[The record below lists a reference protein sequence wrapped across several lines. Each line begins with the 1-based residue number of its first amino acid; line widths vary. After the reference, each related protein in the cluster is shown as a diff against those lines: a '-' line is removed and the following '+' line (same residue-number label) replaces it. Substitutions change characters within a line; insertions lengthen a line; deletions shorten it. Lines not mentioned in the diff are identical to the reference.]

1 MVKRLLSLNG
11 LAVLGAVINHAS
23 GWGFTAMF
31 WWTDRYQAGPVPD
44 FSGLGTASYYALR
57 AAEQLIM
64 FSIPAFLFVS
74 GFFVAFATGRRR
86 ESLGWKPVGVRI
98 RDLAIPYIFWSLA
111 LLAGKGALGSFDRP
125 LGYLQSLAF
134 GRAAAPYYYVPL
146 LAQYFLFSPLI
157 VPLVRKH
164 WKPVLLSAGLLQ
176 LTVHVARYPVLLG
189 RDVAVAQWVVIH
201 SPGWFFPQT
210 CFWFVFGAFAGF
222 HLSVLKGWLVR
233 WAALLPALTLVSA
246 VLAFLEWE
254 LLFGLSGREWL
265 PPAVTALDSIYA
277 GAMILTFIAFDDL
290 RPPFTKQL
298 GELGA
303 RSFGVYLMHA
313 PVLEVASRAAY
324 HGAPWILG
332 HQFLFQ
338 PLLTL
343 AGVGVPLAAMIAID
357 RSPVRRCYKY
367 IFG

>member
-31 WWTDRYQAGPVPD
+31 WWTGRYQRGPATD
-44 FSGLGTASYYALR
+44 FSALGSAPYYALR
-57 AAEQLIM
+57 VAEQLIM

-86 ESLGWKPVGVRI
+86 ESMGWRPIGIRI
-98 RDLAIPYIFWSLA
+98 RDLAIPYLFWSLVLFA
-111 LLAGKGALGSFDRP
+111 WKGAQGSFDRP
-125 LGYLQSLAF
+125 IGYLESLAF

-146 LAQYFLFSPLI
+146 LAQYFLLSPLI

-164 WKPVLLSAGLLQ
+164 WKPVLFAAGLLQ

-189 RDVAVAQWVVIH
+189 RDVAVAEWIVSH

-210 CFWFVFGAFAGF
+210 CFWFVFGVFAGF
-222 HLSVLKGWLVR
+222 HLPVIKQWLSR
-233 WAALLPALTLVSA
+233 WRRFLAGLTVISA
-246 VLAFLEWE
+246 SLAFLEWE
-254 LLFGLSGREWL
+254 FLFRLSGREWL
-265 PPAVTALDSIYA
+265 PPAVTALDSLYA
-277 GAMILTFIAFDDL
+277 GAFLLTFIAFDDL
-290 RPPFTKQL
+290 HPPFTSQL
-298 GELGA
+298 RELGA

-313 PVLEVASRAAY
+313 PVLEFVARLTY

-332 HQFLFQ
+332 HELLFQ
-338 PLLTL
+338 PLLIL
-343 AGVGVPLAAMIAID
+343 AGVGVPLTVMIAID
-357 RSPVRRCYKY
+357 RSSARRCYRY